1 MISGAAGPRKM
12 AICDPKI
19 GLTTRAEYVSFP
31 MSANPSRSF
40 DAAHF
45 ISSKFRASP
54 PQNWSEGLGVL
65 MEEEM
70 DRVLDA
76 LVKWQNKWLIG

>member
-1 MISGAAGPRKM
+1 M